1 MSKINEIADKVDEI
15 ASFYPNLDF
24 SYILVA
30 PKLFSNMLIALN
42 ASPWYH
48 QHKSPTGVAFENI
61 VLQTRHGEL
70 YVKPEIDLEEDDL
83 VLMDKSGN
91 RYSYKHFFVNML
103 AEKILLEENDNED
116 ITHWRSSPTI

>member
-1 MSKINEIADKVDEI
+1 MNKINEIADKVDEI
-15 ASFYPNLDF
+15 ANFYPNLDF

-30 PKLFSNMLIALN
+30 PKLLSNMLIELN

-48 QHKSPTGVAFENI
+48 QHKSLTGGGFENI
-61 VLQTRHGEL
+61 MLQTRHGEL

-91 RYSYKHFFVNML
+91 RYSYRHFFVNML
-103 AEKILLEENDNED
+103 AEKILLEENDNEY
-116 ITHWRSSPTI
+116 IASGRSTPTV